1 MQAFF
6 FPFSIVPE
14 TNTNTSSSAILSS
27 YGKSR
32 GGRGPAVDRLT
43 FGVRRGE
50 CFGLLGVNGAG
61 KTTTFKMLTGDTD
74 PSGGD
79 ALVNG
84 ASVLTD
90 LPRVRRSLG
99 YCPQFD
105 ALDPLLTGREHL
117 RLYARL
123 RGLPEEDVK
132 RVSQGAFQAFLL
144 NNFLGDLRKCWAY
157 HGLCVIPSLGG
168 IKCSLSCIM

>member
-1 MQAFF
+1 
-6 FPFSIVPE
+6 
-14 TNTNTSSSAILSS
+14 
-27 YGKSR
+27 
-32 GGRGPAVDRLT
+32 
-43 FGVRRGE
+43 
-50 CFGLLGVNGAG
+50 
-61 KTTTFKMLTGDTD
+61 MLTGDTD

-132 RVSQGAFQAFLL
+132 RVSQHSLHAFLS
-144 NNFLGDLRKCWAY
+144 N
-157 HGLCVIPSLGG
+157 
-168 IKCSLSCIM
+168 

>member
-1 MQAFF
+1 
-6 FPFSIVPE
+6 
-14 TNTNTSSSAILSS
+14 
-27 YGKSR
+27 
-32 GGRGPAVDRLT
+32 
-43 FGVRRGE
+43 
-50 CFGLLGVNGAG
+50 
-61 KTTTFKMLTGDTD
+61 MLTGDTD

-132 RVSQGAFQAFLL
+132 RVSQGAFQVFLL
-144 NNFLGDLRKCWAY
+144 NKFFRRLKEMLGLPWPMRYSQFRRNYVLFLT
-157 HGLCVIPSLGG
+157 
-168 IKCSLSCIM
+168 